1 MFDEVYSKA
10 NDFLMRNPG
19 TIAWRVKAHCKV
31 AAAHID
37 KDEEILY
44 AFAAQKGASALD
56 MISTHVVVVTN
67 KRLVVAQKR
76 LVFGYFYYSIT
87 PDMFNDLTIKMG
99 IIWGRAIIDTI
110 KETVIL
116 SNLSRGALIEIENA
130 LTKYMMK
137 HKAKNQG
144 VVVEEG
150 EAIGGSETEIE
161 FATEKEVGS
170 EAVKKIEDEKEKE
183 GEDE

>member
-56 MISTHVVVVTN
+56 M
-67 KRLVVAQKR
+67 
-76 LVFGYFYYSIT
+76 
-87 PDMFNDLTIKMG
+87 
-99 IIWGRAIIDTI
+99 IWGRAIIDTI